1 MSDLSIFEFNG
12 DSIREVDG
20 LFSVYDIIRVI
31 GGQKSER
38 EVWKRLS
45 KEFPD
50 IVTKCDSVKFPR
62 KDGKKANV
70 TSPACNR
77 QVALEIIGLLP
88 GQVGK
93 KYREESAKLFC
104 RYIDADVTLT
114 DELIQRTENKEDLKW
129 LQTRLEGKIVRREFT
144 DELKLRGVNGIGY
157 AMNSDAINVALFD
170 HKAKELKVIRKV
182 KHTRDGLSE
191 LELAALKLAELK
203 AIDKMDKKNAFGNKQ
218 TTNCSKEAGSLVRK
232 VIDD

>member
-1 MSDLSIFEFNG
+1 MSSLTIFEFNG
-12 DSIREVDG
+12 DSIRESNG

-31 GGQKSER
+31 GGQKSEHK
-38 EVWKRLS
+38 VWERLS
-45 KEFPD
+45 ERYPD
-50 IVTKCDSVKFPR
+50 LVTKCQFISFFQKSGR
-62 KDGKKANV
+62 KGRPTPV
-70 TSPACNR
+70 CNR
-77 QVALEIIGLLP
+77 QVVLEIIGLLP

-144 DELKLRGVNGIGY
+144 DELKIRGVTGYGY
-157 AMNSDAINVALFD
+157 ASNTDAINVALFD
-170 HKAKELKVIRKV
+170 HTAKEIKAIRKV
-182 KHTRDGLSE
+182 KHTRDGLSG
-191 LELAALKLAELK
+191 LELAALQLAEYK
-203 AIDKMDKKNAFGNKQ
+203 AIDKMQKEEARGNQK
-218 TTNCSKEAGSLVRK
+218 TTECSRKVGQLIRK